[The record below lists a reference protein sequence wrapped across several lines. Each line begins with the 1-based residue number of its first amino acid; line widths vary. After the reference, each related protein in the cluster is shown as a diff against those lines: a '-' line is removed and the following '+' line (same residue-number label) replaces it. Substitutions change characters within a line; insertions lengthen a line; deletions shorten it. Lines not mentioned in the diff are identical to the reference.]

1 MEEENQDNQEIPL
14 AEPKKK
20 DPNTVFGILSL
31 VGTGVLCFV
40 VPSVSSFHTFAVY
53 QTSYIKHN
61 GGEASVTYTM
71 FYYPVTLF
79 IQSIMGLFAGT
90 IFAKVGVHWSN
101 LIGCSIYITAAI
113 LMYISSRFYLDMI
126 SSLLYGIAAAIL
138 AFPSSIN
145 TCKYFM
151 SRVGLVNGIIATL
164 TSVGTTVFTYIGEQM
179 INPEK
184 IQSDPIDHLYNKE
197 ISGRV
202 KYFLLLQIFC
212 LLGSFIIC
220 EMLIK
225 TYDENN
231 KEEFSVKF
239 LFKINEIKSLCNK
252 NRNDEKLLLIE
263 SSDEVFS
270 INPEIKE
277 DKEEKNKIE
286 KKEKKPKTRK
296 EKIKMVLKSWKFW
309 RYNLISLSSSPII
322 NMIFSMYRSLGE
334 TYQIDQ
340 NALQLLGVLN
350 SVIGFIFS
358 FIFGVLC
365 DYVSFRVLLFINN
378 MIGSIV
384 GITYYHSFHD
394 TGSFTIL
401 TLIIAVQSA
410 GYYCMKDFHLIKV
423 FGIDILVD
431 ITGVVALTTGI
442 IVILLTIFTYIIEIS
457 VAQKDIA
464 YLIIFPAFGIFN
476 FLGVILGFF
485 EDEEPFNFDE

>member
-1 MEEENQDNQEIPL
+1 MEENQEIPL
-14 AEPKKK
+14 TEPKKK
-20 DPNTVFGILSL
+20 DPNTIFGILSL
-31 VGTGVLCFV
+31 IGTGMLCFV
-40 VPSVSSFHTFAVY
+40 VPSLSSFHTFAVY

-79 IQSIMGLFAGT
+79 IQSIMGLVAGI
-90 IFAKVGVHWSN
+90 IFAKLGVHWSN
-101 LIGCSIYITAAI
+101 LVGCVIYILAAFI
-113 LMYISSRFYLDMI
+113 MYSSARFYLDMI
-126 SSLLYGIAAAIL
+126 SSILYGISCAIL
-138 AFPSSIN
+138 AFPSTIN

-151 SRVGLVNGIIATL
+151 NRVGLVNGIIATL
-164 TSVGTTVFTYIGEQM
+164 QSIGTTFFTYIGEQM

-184 IQSDPIDHLYNKE
+184 VQSDPKDHLYNKE
-197 ISGRV
+197 ISSRV

-212 LLGSFIIC
+212 ILGSFIVC

-231 KEEFSVKF
+231 KEECGIKF
-239 LFKINEIKSLCNK
+239 LFKINEIKSLCK
-252 NRNDEKLLLIE
+252 KKKDDKLLLIE

-277 DKEEKNKIE
+277 VEDDKNKIVKSE
-286 KKEKKPKTRK
+286 KKTKTRK

-309 RYNLISLSSSPII
+309 RYNLISL
-322 NMIFSMYRSLGE
+322 
-334 TYQIDQ
+334 
-340 NALQLLGVLN
+340 
-350 SVIGFIFS
+350 FIFS

-365 DYVSFRVLLFINN
+365 DYVNFRVLLFINN

-394 TGSFTIL
+394 TFSFTIL
-401 TLIIAVQSA
+401 TLIIAVQSS
-410 GYYCMKDFHLIKV
+410 GYYCMKEFHLIKV

-431 ITGVVALTTGI
+431 ITGVVSLTTGI
-442 IVILLTIFTYIIEIS
+442 CVIILTIFTYLIEIS
-457 VAQKDIA
+457 ITQKDLA

-476 FLGVILGFF
+476 FLGVVLGFF
-485 EDEEPFNFDE
+485 EDEEPFDFDE